1 MWSDPYFPRPDNMEL
16 TYTINGKTE
25 KVFFENEAHKIP
37 EVI

>member
-1 MWSDPYFPRPDNMEL
+1 MEL